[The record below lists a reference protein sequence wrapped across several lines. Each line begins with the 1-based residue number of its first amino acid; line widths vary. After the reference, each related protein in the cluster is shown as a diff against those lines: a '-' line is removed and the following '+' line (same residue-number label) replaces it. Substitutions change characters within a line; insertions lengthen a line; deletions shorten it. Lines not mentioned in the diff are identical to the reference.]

1 MNRKI
6 LFSLSMF
13 IFLFAIFTI
22 GNNITT
28 QGKNTVVVDETINV
42 IVDQWFYEF
51 IYSNGTSITFN
62 WDNYTTSHLTLYTGK
77 TYLFNI
83 TNTGLYEHGMK
94 FVNNATKASPYDYD
108 VVVSSSPLYEYA
120 NFTNTGYYEVTCTGY
135 GNCGQHHAQMNFYVD
150 VVANPTST
158 SSSSTTSSSS
168 SNTTSSGNVTT
179 VVSTE
184 TSTVTDIVIVTSN
197 VTSTQ
202 NVTVPLTQNVT
213 RATTVSQTIT
223 QTQSLAGMSA
233 IVTFFAFIGII
244 PVLRHRSKNK

>member
-1 MNRKI
+1 M
-6 LFSLSMF
+6 L

-28 QGKNTVVVDETINV
+28 QSKNTVVVDETINV

-62 WDNYTTSHLTLYTGK
+62 WDNYTTSHLSLYTGK
-77 TYLFNI
+77 NYMFNI

-94 FVNNATKASPYDYD
+94 FINNATKAVPFNYD
-108 VVVSSSPLYEYA
+108 VVVSASPLYEYA
-120 NFTNTGYYEVTCTGY
+120 NFTNTGLYEVTCTGY

-150 VVANPTST
+150 VVANPTSS

-168 SNTTSSGNVTT
+168 SNTGSPGNVTT
-179 VVSTE
+179 V
-184 TSTVTDIVIVTSN
+184 TDIIIVTSN

-233 IVTFFAFIGII
+233 IITFFGFIGII
-244 PVLRHRSKNK
+244 PVLKHRSNNK